1 MATQQNKKGAAQ
13 RRAELAAKQAAMAR
27 AERRRRTGWGVGIGV
42 LVLALVGGL
51 VAFSIHHNNADAAV
65 ATASESSSAEVGESN
80 LLAPAWISGLKGQE
94 IDGVSSNEMEQLAY
108 HIHAHLAI
116 YINGQQKTIPY
127 GIGIEEPWTT
137 EADGSSEF
145 VDSGAAFYYLHTH
158 DDTGVIHI
166 ESPTNTLYTLG
177 QFFAE
182 WNQTLSSDQIGK
194 YTGAV
199 TTYVNG
205 AKVTGD
211 PSSIKLTA
219 HEVIQLDLGTVVGFQ
234 PYTFASGL

>member
-1 MATQQNKKGAAQ
+1 MATQQNKKDAAQ

-27 AERRRRTGWGVGIGV
+27 AEQRRKTAWGVSLGV
-42 LVLALVGGL
+42 LIAALIGGL
-51 VAFSIHHNNADAAV
+51 IVFAIHTNNKDSAAV
-65 ATASESSSAEVGESN
+65 AQSEAANSTVGESN
-80 LLAPAWISGLKGQE
+80 LLAPTWSGLKGQTIE
-94 IDGVSSNEMEQLAY
+94 GVGSNQMEQLAY

-116 YINGQQKTIPY
+116 YVNGTQKTVPY
-127 GIGIEEPWTT
+127 GIGIEQPWST

-166 ESPTNTLYTLG
+166 ESPNTTIYTLG

-182 WNQTLSSDQIGK
+182 WNQPLSATQIGPYK
-194 YTGAV
+194 GTV
-199 TTYVNG
+199 TAFVNG
-205 AKVTGD
+205 SKVTGD
-211 PSSIKLTA
+211 PSAIKLNS
-219 HEVIQLDLGTVVGFQ
+219 HEVIQLDLGKVVGFQ

>member
-1 MATQQNKKGAAQ
+1 MATQQNKKDAAQ

-27 AERRRRTGWGVGIGV
+27 AEKRRRTFWGVGIGV
-42 LVLALVGGL
+42 LVVVLVGALVAL
-51 VAFSIHHNNADAAV
+51 SIHRNNADAA
-65 ATASESSSAEVGESN
+65 ATTASESANSTVGESN
-80 LLAPAWISGLKGQE
+80 LLAPTWSGLKGQT
-94 IDGVSSNEMEQLAY
+94 IDGVGSNQMEELAY

-116 YINGQQKTIPY
+116 YINGTQKTIPY
-127 GIGIEEPWTT
+127 GIGIEEPWST

-158 DDTGVIHI
+158 DDTGVVHI
-166 ESPTNTLYTLG
+166 ESPSKTLYTLG

-182 WNQTLSSDQIGK
+182 WNQTLSSDQIGT

-205 AKVTGD
+205 TKYAGD
-211 PSSIKLTA
+211 PASIKLTE
-219 HEVIQLDLGTVVGFQ
+219 HEVIQLDLGKVVGFQ

>member
-1 MATQQNKKGAAQ
+1 MATQQNKKDAAQ

-27 AERRRRTGWGVGIGV
+27 ADKRRKTGFGVGIGV
-42 LVLALVGGL
+42 LVAALIGGL
-51 VAFSIHHNNADAAV
+51 IALSISTNHKDAV
-65 ATASESSSAEVGESN
+65 QTAASQSAASVVGESN
-80 LLAPAWISGLKGQE
+80 LLAPTWGGLKGQT
-94 IDGVSSNEMEQLAY
+94 IDGVSSNQMEQLAY

-116 YINGQQKTIPY
+116 YINGAQKTIPY
-127 GIGIEEPWTT
+127 GIGIEEPWSTQ
-137 EADGSSEF
+137 ADGSSEF

-166 ESPTNTLYTLG
+166 ESPTNTYYSLG

-182 WNQTLSSDQIGK
+182 WNQPLSSTQIGP
-194 YTGAV
+194 YTGAETV
-199 TTYVNG
+199 YVNG
-205 AKVTGD
+205 AKYTGD

-219 HEVIQLDLGTVVGFQ
+219 HEVIQLEIGKAVGFQ

>member
-1 MATQQNKKGAAQ
+1 MATQQNKKAAVQ

-27 AERRRRTGWGVGIGV
+27 AEKRRKVIWGTGVGV
-42 LVLALVGGL
+42 LVAALVGGL
-51 VAFSIHHNNADAAV
+51 VALFMSQNHKDNVQAA
-65 ATASESSSAEVGESN
+65 AAASSSSQVGESN
-80 LLAPAWISGLKGQE
+80 LLAPVWSGLKGQV

-116 YINGQQKTIPY
+116 FINGKQYTVPY
-127 GIGIEEPWTT
+127 GVGIEQPWTT

-166 ESPTNTLYTLG
+166 ESPTSKTYNLG

-182 WNQTLSSDQIGK
+182 WNQPLSATQIGS
-194 YTGAV
+194 YTGSV
-199 TTYVNG
+199 ITYVNG
-205 AKVTGD
+205 SKYTGD
-211 PSSIKLTA
+211 PSNITLSE
-219 HEVIQLDLGTVVGFQ
+219 HEVIQLDLGQNVAFQ

>member
-27 AERRRRTGWGVGIGV
+27 AERRRKTGWGVGIGV
-42 LVLALVGGL
+42 LVVALVAAL
-51 VAFSIHHNNADAAV
+51 VVFAIHRNTTDTAA
-65 ATASESSSAEVGESN
+65 ATASESANAQVGESN
-80 LLAPAWISGLKGQE
+80 LLAPTWSGLKGQQ
-94 IDGVSSNEMEQLAY
+94 IDGVGSNQMEQLAY
-108 HIHAHLAI
+108 HVHAHLAI
-116 YINGQQKTIPY
+116 YINGVQKTVPY
-127 GIGIEEPWTT
+127 GIGIEQPWTT
-137 EADGSSEF
+137 EADNGSEF

-166 ESPTNTLYTLG
+166 ESPTNVLYTLG

-182 WNQTLSSDQIGK
+182 WNQTLSSDQIGT
-194 YTGAV
+194 YTGTV

-205 AKVTGD
+205 TKYTGD
-211 PSSIKLTA
+211 PASIKLSA
-219 HEVIQLDLGTVVGFQ
+219 HDVIQLDLGKVVAFQ

>member
-1 MATQQNKKGAAQ
+1 MATQQGKKAAAQ

-27 AERRRRTGWGVGIGV
+27 AEKRRKLLWGVGVGV
-42 LVLALVGGL
+42 LVAALVGGL
-51 VAFSIHHNNADAAV
+51 IALALSQNKKDAA
-65 ATASESSSAEVGESN
+65 ATDASNQTGESN
-80 LLAPAWISGLKGQE
+80 LLAPVWDGLKGQT
-94 IDGVSSNEMEQLAY
+94 IDGVSDNTMEETAY

-116 YINGQQKTIPY
+116 YINGKQYTVPY
-127 GIGIEEPWTT
+127 GIGIEQPWST

-166 ESPTNTLYTLG
+166 ESPTSKTYTLG

-182 WNQTLSSDQIGK
+182 WNQTLSATQVGSH
-194 YTGAV
+194 TGSLI
-199 TTYVNG
+199 TYVNG
-205 AKVTGD
+205 SKYSGD
-211 PSSIKLTA
+211 PSNITLTS
-219 HEVIQLDLGTVVGFQ
+219 HEIIQLDLGTNVPYQ

>member
-1 MATQQNKKGAAQ
+1 MATQQNKKAAVQ

-27 AERRRRTGWGVGIGV
+27 AEKRRKVVWGTGVGV
-42 LVLALVGGL
+42 LVAALVGGL
-51 VAFSIHHNNADAAV
+51 IALFMSQSHKDNTQAA
-65 ATASESSSAEVGESN
+65 AAASSSSQVGESN
-80 LLAPAWISGLKGQE
+80 LLAPVWSGLKGQT
-94 IDGVSSNEMEQLAY
+94 IDGVSSNQMEQLAY

-116 YINGQQKTIPY
+116 FINGKQYTVPY
-127 GIGIEEPWTT
+127 GVGIEQPWTT

-166 ESPTNTLYTLG
+166 ESPTSKTYNLG

-182 WNQTLSSDQIGK
+182 WNQPLSATQIGS
-194 YTGAV
+194 YTGSV
-199 TTYVNG
+199 ITYVNG
-205 AKVTGD
+205 SKYTGD
-211 PSSIKLTA
+211 PSNITLSE
-219 HEVIQLDLGTVVGFQ
+219 HEVIQLDLGQNVAFQ

>member
-1 MATQQNKKGAAQ
+1 MATQQNKKDAVK
-13 RRAELAAKQAAMAR
+13 RRADLAAKQAAMAR
-27 AERRRRTGWGVGIGV
+27 AEQRRKTAWGVGIGV
-42 LVLALVGGL
+42 LVAALIGGL
-51 VAFSIHHNNADAAV
+51 IVLAINVNHKDTVQANASQSAASV
-65 ATASESSSAEVGESN
+65 VGESN
-80 LLAPAWISGLKGQE
+80 LLAPTWSGLKGQT
-94 IDGVSSNEMEQLAY
+94 IDGVGSNQMEQLAY

-116 YINGQQKTIPY
+116 YVNGTQKTIPY
-127 GIGIEEPWTT
+127 GIGIEEPWST

-166 ESPTNTLYTLG
+166 ESPTSALYTLG

-182 WNQTLSSDQIGK
+182 WNQTLSSDQIGT

-205 AKVTGD
+205 TKYTGD
-211 PSSIKLTA
+211 PASIKLSE
-219 HEVIQLDLGTVVGFQ
+219 HEVIQLDLGKVVGFQ